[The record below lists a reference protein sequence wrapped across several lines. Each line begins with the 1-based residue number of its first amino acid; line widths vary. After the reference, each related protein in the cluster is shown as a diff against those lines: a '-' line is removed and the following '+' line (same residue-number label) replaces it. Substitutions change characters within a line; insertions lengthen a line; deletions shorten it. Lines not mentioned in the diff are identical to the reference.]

1 MDAIEKIAG
10 ANGAEPA
17 GIAICVEDDALRER
31 VAKVAARACGPV
43 VAVEADVEN
52 LIADCEGG
60 AAPACAILAG
70 RRPDAEIGKAAARI
84 HSKLAETP
92 ILVVCLRAG
101 SGDVRRAIGFG
112 IDGVVL
118 ERRIEAA
125 LAPAVAAVRSG
136 QTCVPSGNRREIE
149 AKVLTRREKQ
159 MLALVAR
166 GLTNAEIAAHLY
178 LAESTVKSH
187 LSSAF
192 GKINVSSRYEAASLV
207 LDPERGRG
215 LSIPLTTE
223 QQRATALPGE
233 ATARSAAAA
242 EAMDAAP
249 R

>member
-1 MDAIEKIAG
+1 MDAIEEIAG
-10 ANGAEPA
+10 ANGVKPA

-31 VAKVAARACGPV
+31 VAKVAARVCGPV
-43 VAVEADVEN
+43 VALEADVET

-60 AAPACAILAG
+60 PPACAILAG
-70 RRPDAEIGKAAARI
+70 RRPDAEIGRAASRI
-84 HSKLAETP
+84 HSELAGTP

-101 SGDVRRAIGFG
+101 SGDVRRAIGYG

-118 ERRIEAA
+118 ERRIEAV

-136 QTCVPSGNRREIE
+136 QTCVPSGNRSEIE
-149 AKVLTRREKQ
+149 TKVLTRREKQ

-166 GLTNAEIAAHLY
+166 GLTNAEIAASLY

-192 GKINVSSRYEAASLV
+192 GKINVSSRYEAASLI

-223 QQRATALPGE
+223 QLRAMASADEPD
-233 ATARSAAAA
+233 ARSAAAA
-242 EAMDAAP
+242 EAMDAAA